1 MEAASPLTLSKTKVL
16 GQQQEPLQLLLDET

>member
-16 GQQQEPLQLLLDET
+16 GQRQEPLQLLLDET